1 MKAVIDKVLL
11 EFQSTPPRGWRP
23 GHQTAGLLLGYFN
36 PLHREGGDESS
47 HHQYGKTHDFNPLH
61 REGGDYCGQCN
72 KCGYYSQFQSTP
84 PRGWRPGPTKSTRQ
98 PGYYFGWSPDCSP
111 TIGCSPLFQSTP
123 PRGWRPAEAAA
134 EAAIFTISIHS
145 TARVETLQRIISSL
159 VSWNFNPLHRE
170 GGDDPAR
177 DVQQELLAFQST
189 PPRGWRRLC
198 NNLHPAP
205 AAISIHS
212 TARVET
218 TNFNICCIVIRFQ
231 STPPRGWRH
240 LWTFSGSYFY
250 A

>member
-1 MKAVIDKVLL
+1 M
-11 EFQSTPPRGWRP
+11 
-23 GHQTAGLLLGYFN
+23 
-36 PLHREGGDESS
+36 
-47 HHQYGKTHDFNPLH
+47 DFNPLH
-61 REGGDYCGQCN
+61 REGGDVLQILHVFVNQTISIHSTARVETRSHKIHTPAGIL
-72 KCGYYSQFQSTP
+72 FQSTP
-84 PRGWRPGPTKSTRQ
+84 PRGWR
-98 PGYYFGWSPDCSP
+98 PDCSP

>member
-98 PGYYFGWSPDCSP
+98 PGYYFN
-111 TIGCSPLFQSTP
+111 PLHREGGDQTV
-123 PRGWRPAEAAA
+123 PRLLAAP
-134 EAAIFTISIHS
+134 HY
-145 TARVETLQRIISSL
+145 
-159 VSWNFNPLHRE
+159 FNPLHRE
-170 GGDDPAR
+170 GGD
-177 DVQQELLAFQST
+177 
-189 PPRGWRRLC
+189 RRRRRRRRRSL
-198 NNLHPAP
+198 
-205 AAISIHS
+205 
-212 TARVET
+212 
-218 TNFNICCIVIRFQ
+218 RFQ

-240 LWTFSGSYFY
+240 CKG
-250 A
+250 

>member
-98 PGYYFGWSPDCSP
+98 PGYYF
-111 TIGCSPLFQSTP
+111 
-123 PRGWRPAEAAA
+123 
-134 EAAIFTISIHS
+134 
-145 TARVETLQRIISSL
+145 
-159 VSWNFNPLHRE
+159 NPLHRE